1 MKGVGVMRTYI
12 IRRVLYAV
20 PLLIAISLLSFFIMQ
35 LSPGN
40 YLNKMKLNPDISP
53 ELIETMEK
61 QYGLDK
67 SIPEQYFHWLGQ
79 LLQGNLGESFAY
91 KIPVTEIIGSRIVNT
106 LILSIAAMILAW
118 IVSIPIGIYSATH
131 KYSLGDNIFTSF
143 AFVGLSIPNFF
154 FALLLLFLI
163 VKLNIP
169 LPINGMTSM
178 MHDFLS
184 PMGKVLDILKHLL
197 VPAIVLGTASM
208 ASLTRQMRGQMID
221 AMRSDY
227 IRTARSKGLKERIV
241 VYKHALRNAIN
252 PMITIFGFQISSLLS
267 GAALTETVTG
277 WPGLGKM
284 MLSAV
289 RSKDLYLAMAGL
301 MMGSVLLIAGNLVA
315 DILLALSDPRIRY
328 N

>member
-1 MKGVGVMRTYI
+1 MRTYI
-12 IRRVLYAV
+12 IRRFLQAI

-40 YLNKMKLNPDISP
+40 YLDTIRLNPSISE
-53 ELIETMEK
+53 ELIETMER

-67 SIPEQYFHWLGQ
+67 SVPEQYFHWVWQ
-79 LLQGNLGESFAY
+79 LLRGNLGESFTY
-91 KIPVTEIIGSRIVNT
+91 KIPVTQVIKSRLTNT
-106 LILSIAAMILAW
+106 IILSVAAMIIAW
-118 IVSIPIGIYSATH
+118 GLSIPIGIYSATH
-131 KYSLGDNIFTSF
+131 KYTFGDNFFTSL

-163 VKLNIP
+163 VRFNVP
-169 LPINGMTSM
+169 LPINGMTSI
-178 MHDFLS
+178 MHEFLT
-184 PMGKVLDILKHLL
+184 PMGKVIDILKHLL
-197 VPAIVLGTASM
+197 VPAVVLGTASM
-208 ASLTRQMRGQMID
+208 ASLTRIMRGQMIE

-227 IRTARSKGLKERIV
+227 IRTARAKGLKNNKVI
-241 VYKHALRNAIN
+241 YKHAFRNAIN
-252 PMITIFGFQISSLLS
+252 PMITIFGFQISALLS

-284 MLSAV
+284 MLTAV

-301 MMGSVLLIAGNLVA
+301 MIGSVLLIIGNLIA
-315 DILLALSDPRIRY
+315 DIMLALSDPRIRY

>member
-1 MKGVGVMRTYI
+1 MKTYI
-12 IRRVLYAV
+12 IRRVLQAI
-20 PLLIAISLLSFFIMQ
+20 PLLLAISLLAFLVMQ
-35 LSPGN
+35 LSPGS
-40 YLNKMKLNPDISP
+40 YLNRIKMNPDVSP

-67 SIPEQYFHWLGQ
+67 SIPEQYFHWLWQ

-91 KIPVTEIIGSRIVNT
+91 KIPVTQIIGSRIFNT
-106 LILSIAAMILAW
+106 LILSVAAMVLAW
-118 IVSIPIGIYSATH
+118 GVSIPIGIFSATH
-131 KYSLGDNIFTSF
+131 KYSFGDNIFTTL

-163 VKLNIP
+163 VRLDIP
-169 LPINGMTSM
+169 LPINGMTSV

-184 PMGKVLDILKHLL
+184 PMGKFLDILKHLL

-227 IRTARSKGLKERIV
+227 IRTARSKGLKERTV

-252 PMITIFGFQISSLLS
+252 PMITIFGFQISALLS

-284 MLSAV
+284 MLTAV

-301 MMGSVLLIAGNLVA
+301 MMGSVLLIAGNLIA